1 MRSQEYLL
9 LSAVSRVSTVVP
21 VPSGR
26 HGRRRKR
33 IFSGTAGR
41 RRKSEPAR
49 RLLLV
54 RQRRQP
60 SVPVVESLN
69 RDTKMGGGIST
80 TVQFSV
86 SAEASNSSVSLINNW
101 HLSAVLIF
109 SPLSHWQS
117 LAGVAATGSAVVR
130 PPPGRP
136 PPGGVSLIDAVTYR
150 VTPA

>member
-9 LSAVSRVSTVVP
+9 LSAVSRVMSTVVP

-101 HLSAVLIF
+101 HLSVLILLF
-109 SPLSHWQS
+109 SPLSHW
-117 LAGVAATGSAVVR
+117 
-130 PPPGRP
+130 
-136 PPGGVSLIDAVTYR
+136 AVTGR
-150 VTPA
+150 RGSHRLGSRPSPARSPTARRGESY

>member
-9 LSAVSRVSTVVP
+9 LSAVSRVMSTVVP

-41 RRKSEPAR
+41 RRKSEPATTAAAPALR
-49 RLLLV
+49 ASGRV
-54 RQRRQP
+54 T
-60 SVPVVESLN
+60 
-69 RDTKMGGGIST
+69 DTKMGGGIST

-101 HLSAVLIF
+101 HLSVLILLF
-109 SPLSHWQS
+109 SPLSHW
-117 LAGVAATGSAVVR
+117 AVTGRRGSHRLGSRPSPAR
-130 PPPGRP
+130 PPTARRGE
-136 PPGGVSLIDAVTYR
+136 SY
-150 VTPA
+150 